1 MSDPAGYDPAA
12 ARPAPV
18 PARRRLRD
26 RLKCSRA
33 GDVLSIRLAGHPLY
47 AWLLWAAAALM
58 LASSPVLLSDPAL
71 WRFLVDPELLVLM
84 VIVGAQYARLAI
96 GMLRLPRRGAFR
108 AALTARAR
116 QPGPRPV
123 PGPGQRDA
131 PASPGGCAAGRP
143 RMP

>member
-12 ARPAPV
+12 ERPAPV

-26 RLKCSRA
+26 RLLRSRA

-47 AWLLWAAAALM
+47 AWLLWAAAALV

-71 WRFLVDPELLVLM
+71 WRLLVDPELLVLM
-84 VIVGAQYARLAI
+84 VIVGAQYARIAI
-96 GMLRLPRRGAFR
+96 GMLRMPRRGPFR
-108 AALTARAR
+108 AALAARAR
-116 QPGPRPV
+116 RTAPGPGAGAS

-131 PASPGGCAAGRP
+131 PASPGG
-143 RMP
+143 